1 MYSTIIF
8 DLDGTLLDTTQG
20 VINAVKRMIE
30 QMNLQELPMDTL
42 KEFVGPPMQDSL
54 KRYYKMSDKEALEN
68 TNIFR
73 DFYKRYSL
81 FEAKLYDGIY
91 ELLTE
96 LKNRNINLC
105 VATNKSHENAVSILH
120 YFGITNLVD
129 YVMGADLQGKFKKE
143 DIVRS
148 CMNACG
154 AKKSGTVL
162 IGDSMYDYVGA
173 RATGIDFIAV
183 LYGFGFKSANDL
195 DGIECAGLCHTV
207 SELNRIL
214 LTTCVQGG
222 HKDE

>member
-96 LKNRNINLC
+96 LKNRNINL
-105 VATNKSHENAVSILH
+105 
-120 YFGITNLVD
+120 
-129 YVMGADLQGKFKKE
+129 
-143 DIVRS
+143 
-148 CMNACG
+148 
-154 AKKSGTVL
+154 
-162 IGDSMYDYVGA
+162 
-173 RATGIDFIAV
+173 
-183 LYGFGFKSANDL
+183 
-195 DGIECAGLCHTV
+195 
-207 SELNRIL
+207 
-214 LTTCVQGG
+214 
-222 HKDE
+222 